1 MTTQIRIPSSL
12 RELTEQ
18 QAEIEVTANSVEAA
32 IEELV
37 DSFPRLEGKLLSS
50 SGELHSF
57 LNIFVGERNIRDMQG
72 LATVIPSGQT
82 LLIVSALA
90 GG

>member
-1 MTTQIRIPSSL
+1 MTIQIRIPSSL
-12 RELTEQ
+12 RELTDQ
-18 QAEIEVTANSVEAA
+18 QAEIEVAANSVEDA
-32 IEELV
+32 IQELV
-37 DSFPRLEGKLLSS
+37 GRFPRLEGKLLSP

-72 LATVIPSGQT
+72 LATEIPSGQT

>member
-1 MTTQIRIPSSL
+1 MPIHIRIPSNL

-18 QAEIEVTANSVEAA
+18 QGEIEITANTVEAS
-32 IEELV
+32 IQELV
-37 DSFPRLEGKLLSS
+37 ASFPRLEGKLLSPA
-50 SGELHSF
+50 GELHSF
-57 LNIFVGERNIRDMQG
+57 LNIFVGERNIRDLQG
-72 LATVIPSGQT
+72 LATEVPAGQT

>member
-1 MTTQIRIPSSL
+1 MTVQIRIPSNL

-18 QAEIEVTANSVEAA
+18 QGEIVVTANTVRSA
-32 IEELV
+32 IAELV
-37 DSFPRLEGKLLSS
+37 ANFPGLEGKLLSPM
-50 SGELHSF
+50 GELHSF

-72 LATVIPSGQT
+72 LATDISAGQT
-82 LLIVSALA
+82 LLIVTALA

>member
-18 QAEIEVTANSVEAA
+18 QAEIGVTASTVGAA
-32 IEELV
+32 IQELV
-37 DSFPRLEGKLLSS
+37 KRFPRLEGKLLSPE
-50 SGELHSF
+50 GELHSF
-57 LNIFVGERNIRDMQG
+57 LNIFMGERNIRDMQG
-72 LATVIPSGQT
+72 LATDIPSGQS